1 MRILWA
7 VLAAILATLTGTAIL
22 GDLVSEEI
30 RVRLDRLPHALI
42 RLAARRLPSDVRED
56 LAEEWTAELHE
67 ILRGAEALPVTRL
80 YRGTRYG
87 LGLLRAAPSIG
98 RDLSTSTATPRA
110 TGKASDFRWY
120 L

>member
-1 MRILWA
+1 
-7 VLAAILATLTGTAIL
+7 
-22 GDLVSEEI
+22 
-30 RVRLDRLPHALI
+30 
-42 RLAARRLPSDVRED
+42 LAARRLPSDVRED